1 MAFELA
7 IRPNASKA
15 DVSQTRIRLSGDRL
29 LCREAY
35 EIGRKD
41 GGMCSP
47 RETIITLLVVTIT
60 IRGNG
65 TGDLRRDAALG
76 LDQDGFFNLDAVRLQ
91 QFRPVVLDVVD
102 RPGNRPDAQPIH
114 G

>member
-1 MAFELA
+1 LPADRAFELA
-7 IRPNASKA
+7 IRPNASNG
-15 DVSQTRIRLSGDRL
+15 DVSQEFVSFVEDLDAEQEYDSAVTAL

-41 GGMCSP
+41 GGTCSP

-60 IRGNG
+60 IV
-65 TGDLRRDAALG
+65 LLG
-76 LDQDGFFNLDAVRLQ
+76 AYLAV
-91 QFRPVVLDVVD
+91 
-102 RPGNRPDAQPIH
+102 H

>member
-1 MAFELA
+1 MSQEFVSFVQEL
-7 IRPNASKA
+7 NADQEYDSA
-15 DVSQTRIRLSGDRL
+15 VTAL

-60 IRGNG
+60 IVLFG
-65 TGDLRRDAALG
+65 
-76 LDQDGFFNLDAVRLQ
+76 GFL
-91 QFRPVVLDVVD
+91 VV
-102 RPGNRPDAQPIH
+102 H